1 MRFSADPPYL
11 SRNEGGAGMM
21 GETAGSCGG
30 SSAVRRRGWIV
41 GMAAVGLLGIALP
54 ARAEAPIKSPQDA
67 ACRNE
72 ARAKV
77 FVTPDPGG
85 IGLYAV
91 GRQIYTACMTRSQ
104 PRTARRRR

>member
-1 MRFSADPPYL
+1 
-11 SRNEGGAGMM
+11 M
-21 GETAGSCGG
+21 GETTGSCGG
-30 SSAVRRRGWIV
+30 ESAGRRGGRIACMV
-41 GMAAVGLLGIALP
+41 AVGLLGLVSQ

-91 GRQIYTACMTRSQ
+91 GRQIYMTCIARSQ
-104 PRTARRRR
+104 LRAARRRR

>member
-1 MRFSADPPYL
+1 MA
-11 SRNEGGAGMM
+11 
-21 GETAGSCGG
+21 T
-30 SSAVRRRGWIV
+30 V
-41 GMAAVGLLGIALP
+41 GFLGIAMP
-54 ARAEAPIKSPQDA
+54 ADAEAPIKSPQDA

-85 IGLYAV
+85 IGLYAI
-91 GRQIYTACMTRSQ
+91 GRQIYSACMARSQ

>member
-1 MRFSADPPYL
+1 MRFPSIRPNLAVTT
-11 SRNEGGAGMM
+11 GAEMM
-21 GETAGSCGG
+21 GGMAGSCGG
-30 SSAVRRRGWIV
+30 TSAVRRRGWIV
-41 GMAAVGLLGIALP
+41 GIAVVGFLGIVSP
-54 ARAEAPIKSPQDA
+54 THAEAPIKSPQDA

-85 IGLYAV
+85 IGLYAI
-91 GRQIYTACMTRSQ
+91 GRQIYSACMARSQ